1 MRKTVVCLSLLV
13 SFLLLSQISGVVLA
27 DEEDNHDTHE
37 EADDMS
43 LCTSAI
49 FLLVLV
55 FIVVMLIILG
65 FSRKEKKA

>member
-1 MRKTVVCLSLLV
+1 MRKAVVWLGILI
-13 SFLLLSQISGVVLA
+13 SFLLLSQISVSVLA
-27 DEEDNHDTHE
+27 DEENDHEEHD

-65 FSRKEKKA
+65 FSRKKKA

>member
-1 MRKTVVCLSLLV
+1 MRKAVICMSLLV
-13 SFLLLSQISGVVLA
+13 SFLVLSQMAGVVLA
-27 DEEDNHDTHE
+27 DEENDHGAHE

-55 FIVVMLIILG
+55 FIVITLIILG
-65 FSRKEKKA
+65 FSRREKKA

>member
-1 MRKTVVCLSLLV
+1 M
-13 SFLLLSQISGVVLA
+13 LSQIAGLALA
-27 DEEDNHDTHE
+27 DEEDDHDEHA

-55 FIVVMLIILG
+55 FIVITLIILG
-65 FSRKEKKA
+65 FSRREKKA